1 MIVGAIS
8 VPVVAIVGGGF
19 TGAAVAYHLARLLPE
34 GTARIVVYEPRAM
47 LGGGL
52 AYDTDEPVHRIN
64 VPAARMTLLPGD
76 DTHFERWLLATGALA
91 DDREAVTE
99 DGRIFARR
107 STFGRYVD
115 AMLRPLVAAGRIE
128 HRRSRVRAVTAT
140 SGGWRITAAD
150 GSVVK
155 ADRVVVAPPPTSP
168 PAPAHHE
175 PAPGGPPA

>member
-76 DTHFERWLLATGALA
+76 DTHFERWLLATDQARGCAG
-91 DDREAVTE
+91 R
-99 DGRIFARR
+99 DGR
-107 STFGRYVD
+107 G
-115 AMLRPLVAAGRIE
+115 AAQG
-128 HRRSRVRAVTAT
+128 
-140 SGGWRITAAD
+140 
-150 GSVVK
+150 
-155 ADRVVVAPPPTSP
+155 
-168 PAPAHHE
+168 
-175 PAPGGPPA
+175 

>member
-64 VPAARMTLLPGD
+64 VPDASSGRRYTFRALAAR
-76 DTHFERWLLATGALA
+76 
-91 DDREAVTE
+91 
-99 DGRIFARR
+99 DGRTCR
-107 STFGRYVD
+107 
-115 AMLRPLVAAGRIE
+115 
-128 HRRSRVRAVTAT
+128 
-140 SGGWRITAAD
+140 
-150 GSVVK
+150 
-155 ADRVVVAPPPTSP
+155 
-168 PAPAHHE
+168 
-175 PAPGGPPA
+175 